1 MQTSVVTRIVF
12 GHPEFWK
19 AVHGAYPRFFEVH
32 PRLKDSFNSVAAKPR
47 TFRDRD
53 QKIILNLSLLAG
65 VAMEEL
71 VTLVGNGLGIGAM
84 KIARNLLEL
93 SINAEYLRMNPAAV
107 DDFVD
112 WFWVEQHK
120 WLAYAQQHDPDLLKT
135 FTPEATEHTRQ
146 EFARVRPRFENPNTG
161 KLRPG
166 WCAVDLASR
175 AVETHLELPYRLI
188 NPFGSQF
195 LHGTSGA
202 VLNHF
207 DLAKSQEQI
216 AAPPSLK
223 WCPQALCGGH
233 HCVAMAI
240 HTLETMFQEEASP
253 SADEIAKDFQ
263 YAWDPSEAGSPIA
276 EQD

>member
-1 MQTSVVTRIVF
+1 
-12 GHPEFWK
+12 
-19 AVHGAYPRFFEVH
+19 
-32 PRLKDSFNSVAAKPR
+32 
-47 TFRDRD
+47 
-53 QKIILNLSLLAG
+53 
-65 VAMEEL
+65 MEEL

-93 SINAEYLRMNPAAV
+93 SINAEYLRMNSAAV

-120 WLAYAQQHDPDLLKT
+120 WLTYAQQHDPDLLKT
-135 FTPEATEHTRQ
+135 FTPEAIEHTRQ
-146 EFARVRPRFENPNTG
+146 EFARVRSRFENPNTG

-166 WCAVDLASR
+166 WCAVDLANR
-175 AVETHLELPYRLI
+175 AVQTHLELPYRLI

-207 DLAKSQEQI
+207 DLAVSREQI

-233 HCVAMAI
+233 CCLAMVI
-240 HTLETMFQEEASP
+240 HTLETMFKEEASP
-253 SADEIAKDFQ
+253 SADEIVKDFQ
-263 YAWDPSEAGSPIA
+263 HAWDSLGSGSLPG
-276 EQD
+276 D

>member
-1 MQTSVVTRIVF
+1 MESGVLRIEF

-19 AVHGAYPRFFEVH
+19 TVYDAYPRFFEVH
-32 PRLKDSFNSVAAKPR
+32 PKLKVSFNSIAAKPR
-47 TFRDRD
+47 TFKDRD
-53 QKIILNLSLLAG
+53 QKIILNLCLLAG

-71 VTLVGNGLGIGAM
+71 VTLAGNGLGIGAM

-93 SINAEYLRMNPAAV
+93 SINAEYLRINPAAV

-120 WLAYAQQHDPDLLKT
+120 WLTYARQNDPDLLKQ
-135 FTPEATEHTRQ
+135 FTPEAIDRTQQ
-146 EFARVRPRFENPNTG
+146 EFARVRSRFESPKTG
-161 KLRPG
+161 KLRGG

-175 AVETHLELPYRLI
+175 AVETHFETAYRLI

-207 DLAKSQEQI
+207 DLSISQDQI

-223 WCPQALCGGH
+223 WCAQALCGGH
-233 HCVAMAI
+233 FCLAMVI
-240 HTLETMFQEEASP
+240 HTLETMFNEEANP
-253 SADEIAKDFQ
+253 SSEEIAKDFQ
-263 YAWDPSEAGSPIA
+263 YAWPASAMESLVK
-276 EQD
+276 E